1 VLVASITGSVT
12 SFIGN
17 HGVYAVFL
25 LTAVGA
31 VFPAATELVFVYAG
45 AVASG
50 AFPSQHV
57 VLFGHE
63 IDSNAAAYITM
74 ALAGTLGYLVG
85 SVGGWCIGR
94 YGGRP
99 FIEQYGRYLH
109 VSHARLER
117 AERWFDVREN
127 WAVLIGCATPVLRSF
142 VAIPAGLFRMRF
154 TRFMLLAIPG
164 STAFAFVFTGIGW
177 AVGANWKHFHQLFD
191 IALLAGAAV
200 IALYLVLR
208 VASSRLKRH
217 A

>member
-1 VLVASITGSVT
+1 MLASITGSVT
-12 SFIGN
+12 NFIGN

-50 AFPSQHV
+50 AFASQHV
-57 VLFGHE
+57 ILFGHE
-63 IDSNAAAYITM
+63 IDSKGAAYVTM
-74 ALAGTLGYLVG
+74 ALAGTLGYLAG
-85 SVGGWCIGR
+85 SVVGWCIGR

-109 VSHARLER
+109 VSQRRLER
-117 AERWFDVREN
+117 AERWFDLRER

-142 VAIPAGLFRMRF
+142 VAIPAGLFRMPF
-154 TRFMLLAIPG
+154 TRFILLAIPG

-177 AVGANWKHFHQLFD
+177 AVGANYQHFHHLFD
-191 IALLAGAAV
+191 IALLAGAVV
-200 IALYLVLR
+200 IALYVILR
-208 VASSRLKRH
+208 IASSRLKRH